1 MNRRAMNGA
10 LLWPCW
16 MAACC
21 AAAGPETLSDFRSV
35 GFASQYGAVSR
46 IGFHSE
52 PVELDAGSLAHHSLG
67 AMKQL
72 RFAEPVWVIGYK
84 TEIVDAR
91 GESPSENFLCHTF
104 FGDQK
109 VDQRQ
114 DREMKGIYS
123 DAFTTELRL
132 PEGFGLYYTPDDDL
146 QWMPMFNNR
155 GEHPV
160 RVAMKVELTL
170 IRAKDLKKPLRL
182 LYSTLRSVQVP
193 HLFFVEPGR
202 DERQVT
208 FEMPVDGR
216 IHVLGTHIHPHAI
229 SIELYNVSRKQTV
242 WKGTRGSGATSKW
255 MGVYSSAEGYPVRAG
270 ETYKV
275 VSVYENPTTA
285 PIDAMAGL
293 FIFYSRE

>member
-1 MNRRAMNGA
+1 
-10 LLWPCW
+10 

-114 DREMKGIYS
+114 DREMKAIYS
-123 DAFTTELRL
+123 DAFTSELRL
-132 PEGFGLYYTPDDDL
+132 PDGFGLYYTPDDDAHV
-146 QWMPMFNNR
+146 QQSR
-155 GEHPV
+155 
-160 RVAMKVELTL
+160 
-170 IRAKDLKKPLRL
+170 RAGRAC
-182 LYSTLRSVQVP
+182 
-193 HLFFVEPGR
+193 R
-202 DERQVT
+202 DE
-208 FEMPVDGR
+208 
-216 IHVLGTHIHPHAI
+216 
-229 SIELYNVSRKQTV
+229 SRADPGPPK
-242 WKGTRGSGATSKW
+242 
-255 MGVYSSAEGYPVRAG
+255 
-270 ETYKV
+270 
-275 VSVYENPTTA
+275 
-285 PIDAMAGL
+285 I
-293 FIFYSRE
+293 

>member
-1 MNRRAMNGA
+1 MNRR
-10 LLWPCW
+10 LFLSCW
-16 MAACC
+16 TAVTW
-21 AAAGPETLSDFRSV
+21 AAAGPETLSDFRAA
-35 GFASQYGAVSR
+35 GFTSQYGAVSSIR
-46 IGFHSE
+46 FQSALI
-52 PVELDAGSLAHHSLG
+52 ELDAGSLAHHPHG
-67 AMKQL
+67 AMKLL
-72 RFAEPVWVIGYK
+72 RFAEPVWVIGYR

-91 GESPSENFLCHTF
+91 GASPRENFLCHTF

-123 DAFTTELRL
+123 DAFTTDLRL
-132 PEGFGLYYTPDDDL
+132 PDGFGLYYTPDDDL

-155 GEHPV
+155 GDQPV

-170 IRAKDLKKPLRL
+170 FRAKDLKKPLRP

-208 FEMPVDGR
+208 FEMPINGR
-216 IHVLGTHIHPHAI
+216 IHVLGAHIHPHAV

-242 WKGTRGSGATSKW
+242 WKGTRSSDATGNRV
-255 MGVYSSAEGYPVRAG
+255 GVYSSAEGYPVRAG

-275 VSVYENPTTA
+275 MSIYENPTTA

>member
-1 MNRRAMNGA
+1 
-10 LLWPCW
+10 
-16 MAACC
+16 MAATCC
-21 AAAGPETLSDFRSV
+21 AATVPETISNFHPA
-35 GFASQYGAVSR
+35 GFASPYGVVSR
-46 IGFHSE
+46 IRFQSE
-52 PVELDAGSLAHHSLG
+52 LVELDAGSLAHHPHG
-67 AMKQL
+67 AMKLL

-84 TEIVDAR
+84 TEIVDASGKTPR
-91 GESPSENFLCHTF
+91 ENFLCHTF

-146 QWMPMFNNR
+146 EWMPMFNNR
-155 GEHPV
+155 GEQPI
-160 RVAMKVELTL
+160 RVAMNVELTL
-170 IRAKDLKKPLRL
+170 IRAKDLKKPMRP

-208 FEMPVDGR
+208 FEMPMNGR
-216 IHVLGTHIHPHAI
+216 IHLLGTHIHPHAV
-229 SIELYNVSRKQTV
+229 SIELYSASRKETV
-242 WKGTRGSGATSKW
+242 WKGT
-255 MGVYSSAEGYPVRAG
+255 GVYSSAEGYPVRAG
-270 ETYKV
+270 ETYKI
-275 VSVYENPTTA
+275 VSVYQNPNTA

>member
-1 MNRRAMNGA
+1 MVAT
-10 LLWPCW
+10 
-16 MAACC
+16 CC
-21 AAAGPETLSDFRSV
+21 AAAGPETLSDFRSA

-46 IGFHSE
+46 LQFQSE
-52 PVELDAGSLAHHSLG
+52 PVELDAGSLAYHPHG
-67 AMKQL
+67 AMKLL

-91 GESPSENFLCHTF
+91 GESPHENFLCHTF

-132 PEGFGLYYTPDDDL
+132 PDGFGLHYTPDDDL

-155 GEHPV
+155 GKQSV

-170 IRAKDLKKPLRL
+170 VRGKDLKKPLRP

-208 FEMPVDGR
+208 FEMPIDGR
-216 IHVLGTHIHPHAI
+216 IHVLGTHIHPYAL
-229 SIELYNVSRKQTV
+229 SIELYNVSRKETV
-242 WKGTRGSGATSKW
+242 WKGALSSDATGTS

-270 ETYKV
+270 EVYKV
-275 VSVYENPTTA
+275 VSVYDNPTTA

-293 FIFYSRE
+293 FIFYSRD